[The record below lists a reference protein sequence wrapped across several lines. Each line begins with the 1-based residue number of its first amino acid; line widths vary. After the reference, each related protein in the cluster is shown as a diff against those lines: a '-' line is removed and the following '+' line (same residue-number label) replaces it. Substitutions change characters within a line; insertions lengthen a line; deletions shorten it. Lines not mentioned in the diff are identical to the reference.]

1 MFGVCD
7 MLAEFKF
14 SQGDS
19 SLSRFQLATLTFV
32 RIILNT
38 AHRMIYP
45 FLAVFARGL
54 GVDVG
59 TVSALVANRSI
70 IGAATP
76 FLFPFIEPRGR
87 RFGMLLGAGLV
98 SAAMGLV
105 ALWPSLLSLGVS
117 MALALVGKTFF
128 DPSMLAY
135 IADHVPYERRGT
147 ATAFSEFAWSLS
159 FILGVPAMGFLIA
172 KVGWSA
178 PFAALSLSAALA
190 CIVIAWMVRDSH
202 RPAHHVDGLFGN
214 VRAIFTSAPV
224 LAGLAIGLCASM
236 ANEVVNLLFGVWL
249 EDSFH
254 LQIAAL
260 AGASAVIGFS
270 ELGGEGLVALF
281 ADRLGKVRAAGIG
294 LAANCLA
301 ALLLPLIGRTEL
313 GALTGLFLFYI
324 TFEFTIVSQIPLM
337 TEVMPAARAT
347 TLSFNL
353 AGHSLG
359 RAGGA
364 LLAPALYALG
374 FSYATGAAVGVNLLG
389 LAAVWYISRHHQ

>member
-1 MFGVCD
+1 MPPLR
-7 MLAEFKF
+7 LAI
-14 SQGDS
+14 
-19 SLSRFQLATLTFV
+19 LTFIRV
-32 RIILNT
+32 ILNT

-54 GVDVG
+54 GVDLAA
-59 TVSALVANRSI
+59 VSALVANRSV

-98 SAAMGLV
+98 AAAMGLV
-105 ALWPSLLSLGVS
+105 ALWPSLITLGAALV
-117 MALALVGKTFF
+117 LALVGKTFF

-135 IADHVPYERRGT
+135 IADHVPYERRGA

-172 KVGWSA
+172 HLNWSA
-178 PFAALSLSAALA
+178 PFGALGLLAALA
-190 CIVIAWMVRDSH
+190 CLLLAWAARDSH
-202 RPAHHVDGLFGN
+202 RPAPHADGLFGN

-224 LAGLAIGLCASM
+224 LAGLAIGLFASM

-249 EDSFH
+249 EDSFQ

-260 AGASAVIGFS
+260 AGASAVIGLS

-281 ADRLGKVRAAGIG
+281 ADRLGKVRATGIG

-301 ALLLPLIGRTEL
+301 ASLLPLIGRTEL
-313 GALTGLFLFYI
+313 GALAGLFLFYI
-324 TFEFTIVSQIPLM
+324 TFEFTLVTSIPLM
-337 TEVMPAARAT
+337 SEIMPSARAT

-353 AGHSLG
+353 AAHSLG

-364 LLAPALYALG
+364 LLAPVLYASGL
-374 FSYATGAAVGVNLLG
+374 SSATGAAVVINLLG
-389 LAAVWYISRHHQ
+389 LGAVWYVSRHHK

>member
-1 MFGVCD
+1 
-7 MLAEFKF
+7 MLAELNFP
-14 SQGDS
+14 GRPAMPP
-19 SLSRFQLATLTFV
+19 LRLAILTFIRV
-32 RIILNT
+32 ILNT

-54 GVDVG
+54 GVDLA
-59 TVSALVANRSI
+59 TVSALVANRSV

-98 SAAMGLV
+98 AAAMGLV
-105 ALWPSLLSLGVS
+105 ALWPSLITLGAALV
-117 MALALVGKTFF
+117 LALVGKTFF

-135 IADHVPYERRGT
+135 IADHVPYERRGA

-172 KVGWSA
+172 HLNWSA
-178 PFAALSLSAALA
+178 PFGALGLLAALA
-190 CIVIAWMVRDSH
+190 CLLLAWAARDSH
-202 RPAHHVDGLFGN
+202 RPAPHADGLFGN

-224 LAGLAIGLCASM
+224 LAGLAIGLFASM

-249 EDSFH
+249 EDSFQ

-260 AGASAVIGFS
+260 AGASAVIGLS

-281 ADRLGKVRAAGIG
+281 ADRLGKVRATGIG

-301 ALLLPLIGRTEL
+301 ASLLPLIGRTEL
-313 GALTGLFLFYI
+313 GALAGLFLFYI
-324 TFEFTIVSQIPLM
+324 TFEFTLVTSIPLM
-337 TEVMPAARAT
+337 SEIMPSARAT

-353 AGHSLG
+353 AAHSLG

-364 LLAPALYALG
+364 LLAPVLYASGL
-374 FSYATGAAVGVNLLG
+374 SSATGAAVVINLLG
-389 LAAVWYISRHHQ
+389 LGAVWYVSRHHK

>member
-1 MFGVCD
+1 MPPLR
-7 MLAEFKF
+7 LA
-14 SQGDS
+14 S
-19 SLSRFQLATLTFV
+19 LTFIRV
-32 RIILNT
+32 ILNT
-38 AHRMIYP
+38 AHQMIYP

-54 GVDVG
+54 GVDLA
-59 TVSALVANRSI
+59 TVSALVANRSV

-98 SAAMGLV
+98 AAAMGLV
-105 ALWPSLLSLGVS
+105 ALWPSLITLGAAL
-117 MALALVGKTFF
+117 ALALVGKTFF

-135 IADHVPYERRGT
+135 IADHVPYERRGA

-172 KVGWSA
+172 HLNWSA
-178 PFAALSLSAALA
+178 PFGALGLLAALA
-190 CIVIAWMVRDSH
+190 CLLLAWAARDSH
-202 RPAHHVDGLFGN
+202 RPAPHADGLFGN
-214 VRAIFTSAPV
+214 VRAIFTSAPA
-224 LAGLAIGLCASM
+224 LAGLAIGLFASM

-249 EDSFH
+249 EDSFQ

-260 AGASAVIGFS
+260 AGASAVIGLS

-281 ADRLGKVRAAGIG
+281 ADRLGKVRATGIG

-301 ALLLPLIGRTEL
+301 ASLLPLIGRTEL
-313 GALTGLFLFYI
+313 GALAGLFLFYI
-324 TFEFTIVSQIPLM
+324 TFEFTLVTSIPLM
-337 TEVMPAARAT
+337 SEIMPSARAT

-353 AGHSLG
+353 AAHSLG

-364 LLAPALYALG
+364 LLAPVLYASGL
-374 FSYATGAAVGVNLLG
+374 SSATGAAVVINLLG
-389 LAAVWYISRHHQ
+389 LGAVWYVSRHHK

>member
-1 MFGVCD
+1 MPPLR
-7 MLAEFKF
+7 LA
-14 SQGDS
+14 S
-19 SLSRFQLATLTFV
+19 LTFIRV
-32 RIILNT
+32 ILNT
-38 AHRMIYP
+38 AHQMIYP

-54 GVDVG
+54 GVDLAA
-59 TVSALVANRSI
+59 VSALVANRSV

-98 SAAMGLV
+98 AAAMGLV
-105 ALWPSLLSLGVS
+105 ALWPSLITLGAALV
-117 MALALVGKTFF
+117 LALVGKTFF

-135 IADHVPYERRGT
+135 IADHVPYERRGA

-172 KVGWSA
+172 HLNWSA
-178 PFAALSLSAALA
+178 PFGALGLLAALA
-190 CIVIAWMVRDSH
+190 CLLLAWAARDSH
-202 RPAHHVDGLFGN
+202 RPAPHADRLFGN
-214 VRAIFTSAPV
+214 VRAIFTSAPA
-224 LAGLAIGLCASM
+224 LAGLAIGLFASM

-249 EDSFH
+249 EDSFQ

-260 AGASAVIGFS
+260 AGASAVIGLS

-281 ADRLGKVRAAGIG
+281 ADRLGKVRATGIG

-301 ALLLPLIGRTEL
+301 ASLLPLIGRTEL
-313 GALTGLFLFYI
+313 GALAGLFLFYI
-324 TFEFTIVSQIPLM
+324 TFEFTLVTSIPLM
-337 TEVMPAARAT
+337 SEIMPSARAT

-353 AGHSLG
+353 AAHSLG

-364 LLAPALYALG
+364 LLAPVLYASGL
-374 FSYATGAAVGVNLLG
+374 SSATGAAVVINLLG
-389 LAAVWYISRHHQ
+389 LGAVWYVSRHHK

>member
-1 MFGVCD
+1 M
-7 MLAEFKF
+7 
-14 SQGDS
+14 
-19 SLSRFQLATLTFV
+19 SRFQLATLV
-32 RIILNT
+32 AIRVVLNT

-45 FLAVFARGL
+45 FLPAFARGL
-54 GVDVG
+54 GVDL
-59 TVSALVANRSI
+59 TAVSALVANRSL

-105 ALWPSLLSLGVS
+105 ALWPSLSSLGVA
-117 MALALVGKTFF
+117 MMLALIGKTFF

-135 IADHVPYERRGT
+135 VADHTPYERRGT
-147 ATAFSEFAWSLS
+147 ATAVAEFAWSLS
-159 FILGVPAMGFLIA
+159 FILGIPAVGFLIA
-172 KVGWSA
+172 KAGWSA
-178 PFAALSLSAALA
+178 PFGALSLTVALA
-190 CIVIAWMVRDSH
+190 CLVIAWTVRDAH
-202 RPAHHVDGLFGN
+202 RPAQHVDGLFGN
-214 VRAIFTSAPV
+214 VRAILTSVPV

-260 AGASAVIGFS
+260 AGASAVIGLS
-270 ELGGEGLVALF
+270 ELGGEGLVALL
-281 ADRLGKVRAAGIG
+281 ADRLGKVRASGLG

-301 ALLLPLIGRTEL
+301 AILLPIIGHTEI
-313 GALTGLFLFYI
+313 GALAGLFLFYI
-324 TFEFTIVSQIPLM
+324 TFEFTLVTSIPLM
-337 TEVMPAARAT
+337 SEIMPSARAT

-353 AGHSLG
+353 AAHSLG

-364 LLAPALYALG
+364 LLAPALYVLG
-374 FSYATGAAVGVNLLG
+374 FSSVTAAAVVINLLG
-389 LAAVWYISRHHQ
+389 LGAVWYVSRHHQ